1 MCAENS
7 LVKAEQG
14 AGSEVMWVAPL
25 WVHGHTPIYFWK
37 VHVTS
42 IHIHCYL
49 YTLQDMTNK
58 VTAPKAV
65 CFRKLL
71 RREGKIRFYTQNR
84 HLEALLRLGIT

>member
-1 MCAENS
+1 
-7 LVKAEQG
+7 
-14 AGSEVMWVAPL
+14 
-25 WVHGHTPIYFWK
+25 
-37 VHVTS
+37 
-42 IHIHCYL
+42 
-49 YTLQDMTNK
+49 MTNK